1 MVKGEFPLDM
11 LVITKTL
18 KGTYKNPDQIA
29 HKVLAERI
37 GKRDPGNKPMV
48 NDRIPFVYIET
59 KEKKGQ
65 TILQG
70 DRIENPDYIENNKL
84 TPDYKFYIT
93 NQIMKPVCQ
102 IYSLILEDLE
112 GFRKENN
119 FYEKK
124 YTFLLRTKTEEKANQ
139 KIIDMKMEDTC
150 DIIFGDIIRDIEN
163 KRKKITK
170 ITHFF
175 KKK

>member
-1 MVKGEFPLDM
+1 
-11 LVITKTL
+11 
-18 KGTYKNPDQIA
+18 
-29 HKVLAERI
+29 
-37 GKRDPGNKPMV
+37 
-48 NDRIPFVYIET
+48 
-59 KEKKGQ
+59 
-65 TILQG
+65 
-70 DRIENPDYIENNKL
+70 
-84 TPDYKFYIT
+84 
-93 NQIMKPVCQ
+93 MKPVCQ